1 MTAQRAPRILI
12 VDDEPAIRSLLV
24 RALNAEGYQAVAL
37 NDGLAGLDAAL
48 TADDPYDL
56 VITNNCMPHLGGAEL
71 VAQLRAA
78 RPSLPILH
86 LDDSSRPEAAVLPED
101 VPNLRKP
108 FRLDTMLARVQKL
121 LQSRR

>member
-1 MTAQRAPRILI
+1 MTANHAPRILV

-24 RALNAEGYQAVAL
+24 RALSDEGYQAVAL

-56 VITNNCMPHLGGAEL
+56 VITNNCMPGLGGAEL

-78 RPSLPILH
+78 RPSLPIIH
-86 LDDSSRPEAAVLPED
+86 LDDSSRPGTAELPQD
-101 VPNLRKP
+101 VPNLYKP
-108 FRLDTMLARVQKL
+108 FHLDTILDRVQKL
-121 LQSRR
+121 LRSRR